1 MNDLDNDWSI
11 NNNKNQNKRNISTS
25 SSTSM
30 NSPTLPKNK
39 KPKKPLFITA
49 NRFEVLSQNDDEVFA
64 ATPQETISNEV
75 IQEELI
81 KPPSPIFLRGVL
93 EFKDLCNEISK
104 LIGKDKFFC
113 KSSTDQLK
121 IQTATPEAYR
131 LLVHYLKNNNAQ
143 YHTYQLTQDKPI
155 RVVIR
160 NIHPST
166 DINEIKKEL
175 TELSFVVIQVTNVL
189 HKTTKLPLPLFF
201 VDLEKSEK
209 SLEIFKLPSLLYTK
223 IKVEEPYK
231 LKTIS
236 QCQNCQDYGHT
247 RSYCGYP
254 PRCVRCGNSHLTSN
268 YTKPRDS
275 PAKCAL
281 CLGNH
286 PANYRGCNVFKELQ
300 RRNKPNNKSKF
311 LHDIV
316 NLNHSN
322 NNNFNVKENHP
333 LPTNNKPNTHSHPKT
348 YAQATS
354 NETTNTC
361 HSNHSSPTLDINKTM
376 SDFFENFKSLI
387 NPLIALL
394 TQFND
399 YFSTINSNFII
410 GGDINA
416 KHQSWGCRAT
426 NPRGNV
432 LYNFTNAKKYSV
444 LAPPGPT
451 YWPSSIRKKP
461 DIPDI
466 FVSKMPNGSLWKE
479 TNKLLRYKASLP
491 PLTKNDT
498 TIAVT
503 NEDKAEVFRQHLSE
517 IFKAHP
523 DIFNPILNAEIT
535 QYLDSPMPLYLPE
548 KSFTPNKIKSTIQ
561 KYSLKKSPGFDLITA
576 EVARCLPKK
585 AILFLTHLFNSIFR
599 LSYFPLLWK
608 FSNIILIPKPDKPL
622 DLPSSYRPISL
633 LPFLAKVLE
642 RLILKRLLPYIV
654 TNKIL
659 PNSQFGFRSMHSTI
673 HQVHRL
679 VDAISFSLEKKY
691 YCTCAF
697 LDISQAFDRVWYEGL
712 LFKLKKFLSPSLY
725 LLLKSYLTN
734 RHFQIRFG
742 SSVSE
747 IENIFAGVPQGG
759 ILSPLLFNIYT
770 SDQPVSQNT
779 IVADYADDKAIISI
793 DKNPQIASSNLQIH
807 LNLMSEWYIKWRI
820 KPNPCKSVHT
830 TFTLCHSLCPNVSLQ
845 NVPIPTSNTVRY
857 LGLNLDKRLTWNA
870 HIRIK
875 RLALNARL
883 RRLGPLLSNSKQSK
897 LKVKVLMYKTLLK
910 PMWTYGL
917 QLWDTAKVSNTNKI
931 QQFQNVAFRKITNAP
946 PFVSNYTL
954 HKDLAMKTVKEEAVD
969 FYKRFHNRL

>member
-1 MNDLDNDWSI
+1 MI
-11 NNNKNQNKRNISTS
+11 N
-25 SSTSM
+25 
-30 NSPTLPKNK
+30 NSPTKTSLIILLFNANGLKNH
-39 KPKKPLFITA
+39 A
-49 NRFEVLSQNDDEVFA
+49 
-64 ATPQETISNEV
+64 
-75 IQEELI
+75 
-81 KPPSPIFLRGVL
+81 
-93 EFKDLCNEISK
+93 NEIQTVLYEK
-104 LIGKDKFFC
+104 RIDIALITETHFTKYSQVHIPGYIIY
-113 KSSTDQLK
+113 KSNHPDNTAHGGVAIIIKST
-121 IQTATPEAYR
+121 
-131 LLVHYLKNNNAQ
+131 
-143 YHTYQLTQDKPI
+143 
-155 RVVIR
+155 
-160 NIHPST
+160 
-166 DINEIKKEL
+166 
-175 TELSFVVIQVTNVL
+175 LSFS
-189 HKTTKLPLPLFF
+189 PLPNFTRDYLQ
-201 VDLEKSEK
+201 SCA
-209 SLEIFKLPSLLYTK
+209 IIIKLNNIP
-223 IKVEEPYK
+223 I
-231 LKTIS
+231 TIAS
-236 QCQNCQDYGHT
+236 T
-247 RSYCGYP
+247 YCP
-254 PRCVRCGNSHLTSN
+254 PKHNIS
-268 YTKPRDS
+268 
-275 PAKCAL
+275 AL
-281 CLGNH
+281 
-286 PANYRGCNVFKELQ
+286 
-300 RRNKPNNKSKF
+300 
-311 LHDIV
+311 
-316 NLNHSN
+316 
-322 NNNFNVKENHP
+322 
-333 LPTNNKPNTHSHPKT
+333 
-348 YAQATS
+348 
-354 NETTNTC
+354 
-361 HSNHSSPTLDINKTM
+361 
-376 SDFFENFKSLI
+376 
-387 NPLIALL
+387 
-394 TQFND
+394 QFND

-461 DIPDI
+461 DILDI
-466 FVSKMPNGSLWKE
+466 FVSKMPSNLHCIPQNILDLNSDHSSVLLTVSASPTVKMTPPKLFSPLTDRIKFHNLVEQEINLNFKLKTYEDIDNAVDKFTSIIQTAAWESQSNSNSPQIPKNPLLPQHIRSLIVEKRKARARYQTSRLPSHKIIYNKLANSLKKYLSKYKSDTLEQKLSNISSSDGSLWKE

-517 IFKAHP
+517 IFKPHP

-548 KSFTPNKIKSTIQ
+548 KSFTPNEIKSTIQ

-585 AILFLTHLFNSIFR
+585 AILFLTHLFNSILR

-820 KPNPCKSVHT
+820 KPNPSKSVHT

-883 RRLGPLLSNSKQSK
+883 RRLGPLLSNNKQSK

-917 QLWDTAKVSNTNKI
+917 QLWGTAKVSNTNKI
-931 QQFQNVAFRKITNAP
+931 QQFQNIAFRKITNAP

-969 FYKRFHNRL
+969 FYKRFHNRLQTHQNPLIKSLYTHTIPGNPRRRLKRNWCRDLL